1 MSKKQ
6 AVNST
11 MDNKNSF
18 MICNKMYIEQMI
30 EKVNERKTVNIY
42 KAKLKNI
49 LHFRKNANELPI
61 LCK

>member
-49 LHFRKNANELPI
+49 LQFRKNANELPI